1 MSLLMDALRRAEEE
15 KKRQEAQEGKETARP
30 AGAEKA
36 PEPGVDTGAVTVQS
50 AAAGPEDVTM
60 QIEAASLEEES
71 AALEQPPAQLEMEPL
86 DPFEDGDTSASMT
99 VAAGPE
105 LEPLDPFEDGDTS
118 DSMMQSDGLELTP
131 LEVDDDIG
139 QDDTRSDTL
148 ETGADS
154 TGATTRGGARA
165 RSDQTSTLPST
176 RAVQHDLEAYFEQS
190 QSMELPRGDSRSAGD
205 STLEDVAAHTVVGAQ
220 TVFAAGERPRSR
232 PILLIGASLALLI
245 VIGIGIIG
253 FFYAQQTPEQRT
265 MPSPAVAD
273 GVERQDPRE
282 LPVVPIQPRTTSAAA
297 ALPRIDTRPP
307 LTISETEP
315 LPLVEGRQ
323 DLAPQTSEA
332 ALAMKAPV
340 EIATVESDEP
350 LPEVE
355 PAPIAE
361 APLPT
366 GTPSVPAPPPISTE
380 PVIDVGVGEV
390 RISRTRKPA
399 AVDADI
405 QGAYDAF
412 SNGDMATAK
421 SRYETA
427 LAGHP
432 DRRDALLGLGAIAQG
447 EGDLATAYRHYAAVL
462 KRVPDDPVATAAL
475 LSLTGG
481 RGEAT
486 AARLRMLLDSH
497 GDSAFIHFALGNWY
511 ARQGRWGNAQQAY
524 FSAVGLDAE
533 NADYNF
539 NLAVSLDRLGQGPAA
554 LNYYQKSLSLADAS
568 GGNFNPANVLQR
580 ISNLS
585 STLAP

>member
-1 MSLLMDALRRAEEE
+1 
-15 KKRQEAQEGKETARP
+15 
-30 AGAEKA
+30 
-36 PEPGVDTGAVTVQS
+36 
-50 AAAGPEDVTM
+50 
-60 QIEAASLEEES
+60 
-71 AALEQPPAQLEMEPL
+71 
-86 DPFEDGDTSASMT
+86 
-99 VAAGPE
+99 
-105 LEPLDPFEDGDTS
+105 
-118 DSMMQSDGLELTP
+118 
-131 LEVDDDIG
+131 
-139 QDDTRSDTL
+139 
-148 ETGADS
+148 
-154 TGATTRGGARA
+154 
-165 RSDQTSTLPST
+165 
-176 RAVQHDLEAYFEQS
+176 
-190 QSMELPRGDSRSAGD
+190 MELPRGDSRSAGD

-232 PILLIGASLALLI
+232 PILLAGASLALLI
-245 VIGIGIIG
+245 VIGIGIVG

-273 GVERQDPRE
+273 GVERRDARE
-282 LPVVPIQPRTTSAAA
+282 LPVVPIEPKIASTSTVV
-297 ALPRIDTRPP
+297 PRIDTRPP
-307 LTISETEP
+307 PSITETESS
-315 LPLVEGRQ
+315 PLVEGRQ
-323 DLAPQTSEA
+323 DLAPQTSAA

-340 EIATVESDEP
+340 EIATVEPDEP

-355 PAPIAE
+355 AAPIAE
-361 APLPT
+361 ARLPT
-366 GTPSVPAPPPISTE
+366 GTPSVPAPPPIATE

-390 RISRTRKPA
+390 RISRTHKPA

-475 LSLTGG
+475 L
-481 RGEAT
+481 
-486 AARLRMLLDSH
+486 RMLLDSH

-511 ARQGRWGNAQQAY
+511 ARQGRWGDAQQAY

-580 ISNLS
+580 SSNLS

>member
-86 DPFEDGDTSASMT
+86 DPFEDGDTSASM
-99 VAAGPE
+99 
-105 LEPLDPFEDGDTS
+105 
-118 DSMMQSDGLELTP
+118 MQSDGLELTGSNS

-475 LSLTGG
+475 LSLTG
-481 RGEAT
+481 
-486 AARLRMLLDSH
+486 
-497 GDSAFIHFALGNWY
+497 
-511 ARQGRWGNAQQAY
+511 
-524 FSAVGLDAE
+524 
-533 NADYNF
+533 
-539 NLAVSLDRLGQGPAA
+539 
-554 LNYYQKSLSLADAS
+554 
-568 GGNFNPANVLQR
+568 
-580 ISNLS
+580 
-585 STLAP
+585 